1 MTAFLSYLK
10 QQKPETADTHHG
22 LCCFWLLIYKQDNG
36 SYPASS
42 WELISG
48 KQVFYKH
55 PEKYVGDARA
65 RLESVIGEGV
75 VKLE

>member
-22 LCCFWLLIYKQDNG
+22 LCCFWLLIYKLENRCF
-36 SYPASS
+36 
-42 WELISG
+42 INT
-48 KQVFYKH
+48 